1 MAKDKP
7 TFRNPWAWVPTI
19 YFAQGI
25 PYVVV
30 MLVSVIMYKRLG
42 ISNTDIALY
51 TSWLYLPWVI
61 KPLWSPLV
69 DLVKTKRAW
78 IIAMQLLVGAGLGG
92 VALTIPMPDFFKYSL
107 AFMWLLA
114 FSSATHDIAADG
126 FYMLGLSKHDQAWF
140 VGVRS
145 TFYRI
150 AMITGQGL
158 LIILAGYIES
168 NSGLDT
174 VNVDV
179 RTSTAVEQSMFI
191 HPDSLTFDSGINGDL
206 RIITYPKIL
215 EVSTERVQKEYA
227 DSLIAF
233 SRRWNTRHN
242 FYQAELL
249 DRQVGDARP
258 TTELEASWW
267 SRFVASPL
275 ESFLRRNFGPPEDE
289 MLLEDTRG
297 NLGVVYFRLSGPP
310 PADEEVV
317 VNFGRES
324 GDTSIS
330 LIEGDRFVITRN
342 NWTQPVMAVI
352 QIDPKLDFAT
362 SASFAARSGNIP
374 LAWSITFFLLCGMFL
389 FFFVYHKLIL
399 PYPVADKPAISNGG
413 KSILTE
419 FFRTFALFFRKDKI
433 LVIIAFLLLYRL
445 GEAQLVK
452 LASPFLL
459 DTQEVGGL
467 ALTTGEVGF
476 VYGTVGILALTFG
489 GILGGIMAA
498 RHGLKFWL
506 WPMVIA
512 INLPNAVY
520 IYLATTMPSDFLII
534 NICVAIEQFGY
545 GFGFTAYML
554 FMIYVSEGEHKTAH
568 FAITTGFM
576 ALGMMIPGMVSGW
589 IQEIIGYQNF
599 FIWVLIATIP
609 AFIITYFIPLDPEFG
624 KKKEGDEVP
633 GQPDNE

>member
-1 MAKDKP
+1 MAKEKP

-174 VNVDV
+174 VNVQV
-179 RTSTAVEQSMFI
+179 STNTAVEQTMFT
-191 HPDSLTFDSGINGDL
+191 HPDSLTFDPGSNGDL
-206 RIITYPKIL
+206 RIITYPEIL
-215 EVSTERVQKEYA
+215 EISTERVQKEYA

-233 SRRWNTRHN
+233 SRRWNTGHN

-249 DRQVGDARP
+249 DRQAGDARP
-258 TTELEASWW
+258 TTGMEASWW

-275 ESFLRRNFGPPEDE
+275 ESFLRRNFGPTEDE

-310 PADEEVV
+310 PVDQEVV

-330 LIEGDRFVITRN
+330 LVEGERFVITRN

-362 SASFAARSGNIP
+362 SANFMARSGNIP
-374 LAWSITFFLLCGMFL
+374 LAWSITFFLLCGMFV
-389 FFFVYHKLIL
+389 FFFVYHKLML
-399 PYPVADKPAISNGG
+399 PYPVADKPAISEGG
-413 KSILTE
+413 KSIFTE
-419 FFRTFALFFRKDKI
+419 FFRTFALFFRKDRI

-589 IQEIIGYQNF
+589 
-599 FIWVLIATIP
+599 
-609 AFIITYFIPLDPEFG
+609 
-624 KKKEGDEVP
+624 
-633 GQPDNE
+633 